1 VFDGALS
8 ILLSVLALTVAAA
21 FVVAYFL
28 ANVRKAKDDVLRA
41 NNSDLEHRV
50 ALLEQD
56 KTALEVQVKAQQK
69 QIDVLRDLA
78 SGTTAIKEMDA
89 RLLGFFERHE
99 QMADERYRML
109 IETQDRV
116 AEAIGKFTE
125 AVARSGHRRTDPP
138 GAQHD

>member
-1 VFDGALS
+1 MDSALS

-21 FVVAYFL
+21 FVVAYFV

-41 NNSDLEHRV
+41 NNSDLEDRV

-56 KTALEVQVKAQQK
+56 KTALTVRVEAQQK

-89 RLLGFFERHE
+89 RLMGFFERHE
-99 QMADERYRML
+99 QMADDRYRML
-109 IETQDRV
+109 IESQDGV
-116 AEAIGKFTE
+116 AEAIGKFTS
-125 AVARSGHRRTDPP
+125 AVARSERRHGDP
-138 GAQHD
+138 A